1 MKATSSTDIV
11 EPLLKHAIRT
21 RASDIHIEPYESRCV
36 VRYRVDG
43 QLKPWKQYDADQ
55 LSKVTTKLKVMAGM
69 DITDKRLPQ
78 DGRFSLEMRGG
89 KYDFRVSSSPMINGE
104 KIVIRILHKNLA
116 ELDFA
121 YLGYTSAN
129 LARVKQVLNR
139 PNGLVL
145 YCGPTGSGK
154 TTSLYTA
161 INYLNSKA
169 RNIQTIE
176 DPVEGRIPGINQ
188 AQVNPEI
195 GLTFATLLRSYLRQD
210 CDVILLGEIRD
221 EETAQLAVQASL
233 TGHLILGTIHANGPS
248 AALTRL
254 TEMNVSRFFA
264 GSSVTG
270 VINQRLVRKLCL
282 ECKEAY
288 SPADRV
294 RRRFRLKPNARLYRA
309 VGCPACAGTG
319 FKGRLSIHEVLEV
332 TDQIKDAVHEGV
344 AEGEL
349 LKLARLTGMTSILSD
364 GLSKALAGDTTVE
377 EVTLVVNGVGVSA
390 DEWVKAELK
399 RFRDTREQPRSPAST
414 QPPFRRSQSSTDDY
428 ETSQD
433 TRPNHSVPGLRAEER
448 VVTGVLLQEG
458 NRKGAEQLSSSANS
472 TSPPRRKRKK
482 SRSSANDTVPSDFDH

>member
-1 MKATSSTDIV
+1 M
-11 EPLLKHAIRT
+11 LKHAIRT
-21 RASDIHIEPYESRCV
+21 RASDIHIEPYESKCV

-43 QLKPWKQYDADQ
+43 QLKPWKQYDAEQ

-69 DITDKRLPQ
+69 DITDRRLPQ
-78 DGRFSLEMRGG
+78 DGRFSLNMGGG

-116 ELDFA
+116 ELDFG
-121 YLGYTSAN
+121 YLGYTPGN
-129 LARVKQVLNR
+129 LARVKKILRR

-188 AQVNPEI
+188 AQVHPEI

-233 TGHLILGTIHANGPS
+233 TGHLILGTIHSNSPS
-248 AALTRL
+248 SALTRL
-254 TEMNVSRFFA
+254 TEMNVSPFFA

-288 SPADRV
+288 SPVERV
-294 RRRFRLKPNARLYRA
+294 KHRFRLEPNTRLYRA
-309 VGCPACAGTG
+309 VGCPACAGAG

-332 TDQIKDAVHEGV
+332 TDQIKDAVHAGV
-344 AEGEL
+344 TEAEL

-364 GLSKALAGDTTVE
+364 GLSKALAGETTVE
-377 EVTLVVNGVGVSA
+377 EVTLIVNGVGVSA

-399 RFRDTREQPRSPAST
+399 RVRDTREHPRSPAST
-414 QPPFRRSQSSTDDY
+414 HPPFRRNESSTDEY

-433 TRPNHSVPGLRAEER
+433 TRPNQSVPGARTDER
-448 VVTGVLLQEG
+448 VVTGVLVQEG
-458 NRKGAEQLSSSANS
+458 KHPSSKRYSSSGS
-472 TSPPRRKRKK
+472 SSHPPRQGGTRKQSTAK
-482 SRSSANDTVPSDFDH
+482 DTVPSDFDR